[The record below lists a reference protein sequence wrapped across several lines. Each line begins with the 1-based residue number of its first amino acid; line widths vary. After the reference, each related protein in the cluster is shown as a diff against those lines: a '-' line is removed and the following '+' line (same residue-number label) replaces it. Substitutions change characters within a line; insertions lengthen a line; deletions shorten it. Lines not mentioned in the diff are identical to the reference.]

1 MVDKIWEDKWEY
13 ESFTYFVGNPLLVEN
28 ERNAQEG
35 ESIQNT
41 IDD

>member
-1 MVDKIWEDKWEY
+1 MKVLHIFW
-13 ESFTYFVGNPLLVEN
+13 GNPLLVEN